1 MKYDICCLGS
11 ALVDLTFKIDDD
23 FTKKNEK
30 RGIVKGGMT
39 LIEKND
45 QNDLI
50 QELKGTG
57 KFPEEACGGSATNSI
72 VAAALFGSDCYMS
85 CIVANDD
92 NGKFYLEDLS
102 TNGVKHSSE
111 LNPSQIP
118 SGQCLVM
125 ISSDAERTMCTNLG
139 INSEISSKNVNEEV
153 IKNSNY
159 LLLEG
164 YLIASPGGYE
174 AFKKA
179 VELAKEHNTKVAL
192 SLSDTFIVNSFG
204 KELRELIEIKC
215 DLIFCNETEAMEF
228 SGKNTDEEIFV
239 YFKDYTSNL
248 LMTKG
253 PGGCSGYEQDNEFT
267 IPGIEVEAIDTNGA
281 GDMFAG
287 AVLNN
292 LNDSKSLEESAK
304 FGCYAA
310 SKTVQNSGPRLSKEG
325 YKEIK
330 EIFSSI

>member
-1 MKYDICCLGS
+1 MQYDICCLGS
-11 ALVDLTFKIDDD
+11 ALVDQTFLIDDD
-23 FTKKNEK
+23 FIKKNEK

-50 QELKGTG
+50 QELKDTG
-57 KFPEEACGGSATNSI
+57 KFPEQACGGSATNSI

-85 CIVANDD
+85 CIVANDE
-92 NGKFYLEDLS
+92 NGEFYLKDLS
-102 TNGVKHSSE
+102 TNGVGHSSE
-111 LNPSQIP
+111 LNPSQMP

-125 ISSDAERTMCTNLG
+125 ISGDAERTMCTNLG
-139 INSEISSKNVNEEV
+139 INSEISSKNVHEEV

-164 YLIASPGGYE
+164 YLLASPDGYE
-174 AFKKA
+174 AFQKA
-179 VELAKEHNTKVAL
+179 VEFAKEHNTKVAL
-192 SLSDTFIVNSFG
+192 SLSDTFIVNSFE

-215 DLIFCNETEAMEF
+215 DLIFCNEAEAMEF

-248 LMTKG
+248 LITKG
-253 PGGCSGYEQDNEFT
+253 PRGCSGYDQDNEFA
-267 IPGIEVEAIDTNGA
+267 IPGIEVEATDTNGA

-287 AVLNN
+287 AVLNS

-310 SKTVQNSGPRLSKEG
+310 SKTVQNSGPRLSKKE
-325 YKEIK
+325 YIEIK